1 MVGIEKVWGGGK
13 LFCFVEKEN
22 EWIENGVCINLL
34 SCPPITLKKKKSL

>member
-1 MVGIEKVWGGGK
+1 MVGIEKVWGWGGGK

-34 SCPPITLKKKKSL
+34 SCPLLH